1 LSHGLGKD
9 PLFTYGNQTAL
20 GLFELTDEQ
29 ILCTPSRTS
38 AEKNDPA
45 SRAKF
50 MQSVKEKGYAEGYSG
65 IRVSSTGKKFQI
77 LNASIWN
84 ILDDG
89 KAIVGQA
96 AAFMKWENI

>member
-1 LSHGLGKD
+1 
-9 PLFTYGNQTAL
+9 
-20 GLFELTDEQ
+20 
-29 ILCTPSRTS
+29 
-38 AEKNDPA
+38 
-45 SRAKF
+45 

-65 IRVSSTGKKFQI
+65 IRISSTGKKFKI

-89 KAIVGQA
+89 KVIIGQA